1 MNTASDVPALG
12 LALFILLLAV
22 ERMSE
27 LVLSR
32 YNVRLLRERG
42 AEEHGRAHFPWF
54 VALHALYPFALIA
67 EVVGAG
73 ARPGALW
80 SVWLVVFLAAQVL
93 RFAVIRT
100 LGMYWTVR
108 VLVVPGTT
116 PIRRG
121 PYRWL
126 RHPNYVAVALE
137 LFSGALLFGAW
148 RTAIVATAI
157 HLVLIRLRI
166 PVEERA
172 LREAAETPG

>member
-1 MNTASDVPALG
+1 MNARSDAPVLG
-12 LALFILLLAV
+12 LALFILLVAV
-22 ERMSE
+22 ERISE
-27 LVLSR
+27 LLLSR
-32 YNVRLLRERG
+32 YNGRRLLERG

-54 VALHALYPFALIA
+54 VALHVLYPLALIA
-67 EVVGAG
+67 EVVLGG
-73 ARPGALW
+73 ARPESLW
-80 SVWLVVFLAAQVL
+80 GLWLLVFVAAQAL

-100 LGMYWTVR
+100 LGAYWTVR

-148 RTAIVATAI
+148 RTAIAATAI
-157 HLVLIRLRI
+157 YLVLIGLRI

-172 LREAAETPG
+172 LREAAGTSS